1 MPIYR
6 VPVRIEYK
14 ADGGPAFNVLHVRT
28 VSSAR
33 DELLGAL
40 GAIEQFYDDVS
51 EIYRPDTTVTIG
63 EGMIKDPLGSPEYV
77 NDSRRVVTG
86 TGGGGTTPTLIALVV
101 SWRTSSASRSGHG
114 RTFLGPVQLSA
125 VDAVDGT
132 PTQAILTTVGNA
144 ADELVSAS
152 SGLND
157 WAVGVLST
165 KQGLLRDF
173 TGFTVRD
180 RFAFLSSRRPR

>member
-6 VPVRIEYK
+6 VPVRIDYK

-33 DELLGAL
+33 DELIGAL
-40 GAIEQFYDDVS
+40 DAIEEFYQDARTV
-51 EIYRPDTTVTIG
+51 YRPDSTITLG

-77 NDSRRVVTG
+77 NDDRRVVAG
-86 TGGGGTTPTLIALVV
+86 GGGGGTTPTLIAICV

-132 PTQAILTTVGNA
+132 PTNEVLATVNSA
-144 ADELVSAS
+144 AQGLVNSS

-165 KQGLLRDF
+165 KQGLLRDI